1 MIVTLVHHIIL
12 YCIIILYLQKYYC
25 PRFHYTFFS
34 RRMENKTHKK
44 PINLRDARITL
55 LHNIILIIVYIVVQ

>member
-1 MIVTLVHHIIL
+1 MIVTLVHHNIL

-34 RRMENKTHKK
+34 RRMENKTHTK
-44 PINLRDARITL
+44 PISLRVARITL
-55 LHNIILIIVYIVVQ
+55 LHILIIAYIVIQ